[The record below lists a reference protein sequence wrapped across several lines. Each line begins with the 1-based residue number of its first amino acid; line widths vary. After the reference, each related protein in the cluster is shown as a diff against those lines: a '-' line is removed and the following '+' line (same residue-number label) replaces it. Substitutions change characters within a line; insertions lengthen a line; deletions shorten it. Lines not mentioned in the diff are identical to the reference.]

1 MRGLPVR
8 RVAASVLCGALLI
21 GLAGPAAVAADND
34 SARHVRTAAKAPLP
48 GADGLLGQVKAL
60 GDLGTV
66 LTPVTDLLNAVLKA
80 DGGQL
85 SPEEATKL
93 VDAVKSAIAKVTAA
107 APAAPVTPPAALPVT
122 PPATTLPATPNAA
135 DPTSALPTGGLPT
148 SSLPT
153 SALPTS
159 SLPTSALPT
168 SALPTSALPTSA
180 LPTSALP
187 TSALPTSSLPALPGV
202 ARVGDDSKAR
212 AALPADLVAD
222 ALAALQKAVET
233 LLTAVTSG
241 DPTKVVPAV
250 TGVLTGLVNVLAATL
265 LSGGL
270 PAPSLAG
277 LPPLPS
283 LPVSP
288 PSLPVSP
295 PAVGGLLPTS

>member
-21 GLAGPAAVAADND
+21 GLAGPAAAAADND

-107 APAAPVTPPAALPVT
+107 APAAPALPVTPPAGLPVTPPAALPVT

-153 SALPTS
+153 SSLPTS
-159 SLPTSALPT
+159 SLPTSALP
-168 SALPTSALPTSA
+168 
-180 LPTSALP
+180 
-187 TSALPTSSLPALPGV
+187 ALPGV
-202 ARVGDDSKAR
+202 TRVGDDSKAP
-212 AALPADLVAD
+212 AALPDDLVGD
-222 ALAALQKAVET
+222 ALAALQKAVDT
-233 LLTAVTSG
+233 LLKAVTSG
-241 DPTKVVPAV
+241 DPTQVVPAV

-265 LSGGL
+265 LGGGL

-277 LPPLPS
+277 LPPLPSLPVAPPSLPVAPPS